1 MRHLWD
7 RLKRL
12 SAKLLQT
19 GFFSV
24 FLANILSKVLTFIG
38 GMIIVRILTK
48 SENGVYTYIIN
59 CYGILMLLG
68 DLGCSQAT
76 LQFCNESHNDFKRF
90 NGYFVY
96 GVRRGFV
103 FSALTSL
110 LILASPWF
118 YPFKTAEAAQLTR
131 MLCLMPFLAGAN
143 NLLVSNLRARL
154 KNHRFGAVNIF
165 RTFVHYLVILPM
177 SYWMG
182 AVGAVLSNY
191 VIESLVL
198 VFTLLASRGLLDF
211 SWQDDSLTKA
221 EKRGFLSLA
230 FGSQLDLGIA
240 QAMMMLD
247 VFLIGI
253 FIYNDEIIASYKV
266 ATIIPSALAFI
277 PTSLLIYVGPYFVHH
292 NQDMDW
298 VRLNYFR
305 LTLGCLA
312 GSVLIAGGC
321 ILLAPWIIP
330 LVFGQ
335 QYADAVPCFIVL
347 MIGYVFSA
355 AIQVPS
361 QNIIY
366 TQKRVKVNIAITIFT
381 GAANCVLDV
390 VLILKDG
397 SIGAAWATTLV
408 HIIASGLCFAYM
420 CFYLRR
426 RAL

>member
-1 MRHLWD
+1 MSQLWA

-12 SAKLLQT
+12 SGKLLRT

-68 DLGCSQAT
+68 DLGCSQAS
-76 LQFCNESHNDFKRF
+76 LQFCNESHNNPQRF
-90 NGYFVY
+90 NSYFVY
-96 GVRRGFV
+96 GARRAFA

-131 MLCLMPFLAGAN
+131 MLCLMPFIVTAN
-143 NLLVSNLRARL
+143 NILAVNLRARL
-154 KNHRFGAVNIF
+154 RNHRFGTVNIF
-165 RTFVHYLVILPM
+165 RTLVHYLAILPM

-182 AVGAVLSNY
+182 TAGAVLSNY

-198 VFTLLASRGLLDF
+198 VFGLLASRGFLDF
-211 SWQDDSLTKA
+211 SWQDDSLTRA

-230 FGSQLDLGIA
+230 FGSQLNLGID

-253 FIYNDEIIASYKV
+253 FIYSDEIIASYKV
-266 ATIIPSALAFI
+266 ATVIPSALSFI
-277 PTSLLIYVGPYFVHH
+277 PASLITYVGPYFVHH
-292 NQDMDW
+292 NQDLDW

-330 LVFGQ
+330 LIFGR

-366 TQKRVKVNIAITIFT
+366 TQRKVKVNIAITVFT

-390 VLILKDG
+390 ALILKSG

-408 HIIASGLCFAYM
+408 HIIASTLCFGYM

-426 RAL
+426 KPA

>member
-1 MRHLWD
+1 MSQLWG
-7 RLKRL
+7 RLKEL
-12 SAKLLQT
+12 SGKLLRT

-38 GMIIVRILTK
+38 GMIIFRILTK
-48 SENGVYTYIIN
+48 SENGVYTYVIN

-76 LQFCNESHNDFKRF
+76 LQFCNESHNDPKRF
-90 NGYFVY
+90 NGYFIY
-96 GVRRGFV
+96 GVHRGFA
-103 FSALTSL
+103 FSTLTSL

-131 MLCLMPFLAGAN
+131 MLCLMPFLSTAN
-143 NLLVSNLRARL
+143 SLLASNLRARL
-154 KNHRFGAVNIF
+154 KNHHFGAVNIF

-191 VIESLVL
+191 VVESLVL
-198 VFTLLASRGLLDF
+198 VFGLLASRGLLDF
-211 SWQDDSLTKA
+211 SWRNDSLTKA
-221 EKRGFLSLA
+221 EKRGFLNLA

-253 FIYNDEIIASYKV
+253 FIYNDEIIASYKA
-266 ATIIPSALAFI
+266 ATVIPSALSFI
-277 PTSLLIYVGPYFVHH
+277 PTSLIVYVGPYFVHH
-292 NQDMDW
+292 NQDLDW

-305 LTLGCLA
+305 LTLGCLV
-312 GSVLIAGGC
+312 GSILIAGGC

-330 LVFGQ
+330 LIFGR

-347 MIGYVFSA
+347 MLGYIFSA

-366 TQKRVKVNIAITIFT
+366 MQRKVKVNIAITVFT

-390 VLILKDG
+390 VLILKSG

-408 HIIASGLCFAYM
+408 HVIASALCFSYM

-426 RAL
+426 KSA

>member
-1 MRHLWD
+1 MSQLWD
-7 RLKRL
+7 RLKGL
-12 SAKLLQT
+12 SGKLLRT

-24 FLANILSKVLTFIG
+24 FLANVLSKVLTFIG
-38 GMIIVRILTK
+38 GMIIVRVLTK

-68 DLGCSQAT
+68 DLGCSQAA
-76 LQFCNESHNDFKRF
+76 LQFCNESHNDPSRF

-96 GVRRGFV
+96 GARRALA

-118 YPFKTAEAAQLTR
+118 YPFKTIEATRLTR
-131 MLCLMPFLAGAN
+131 MLCLMPFLVAAN
-143 NLLVSNLRARL
+143 NLLAANLRARL
-154 KNHRFGAVNIF
+154 KNHRYGAVNIF
-165 RTFVHYLVILPM
+165 RTFTHYLVILPM

-182 AVGAVLSNY
+182 AAGAVLSNY
-191 VIESLVL
+191 VIESVVL
-198 VFTLLASRGLLDF
+198 IFSLLTNQRLLDF
-211 SWQDDSLTKA
+211 SWRDVSLTRA

-230 FGSQLDLGIA
+230 FGSQLNLGIA

-247 VFLIGI
+247 IFLIGA

-266 ATIIPSALAFI
+266 ATVIPSALAFI
-277 PTSLLIYVGPYFVHH
+277 PESLIIYVGPYFVRH
-292 NQDMDW
+292 NQELDW
-298 VRLNYFR
+298 VRPNYFR

-312 GSVLIAGGC
+312 GSVLIAGSC

-330 LVFGQ
+330 LIFGR
-335 QYADAVPCFIVL
+335 QYTDAVPCFIVL
-347 MIGYVFSA
+347 MIGYIFSA
-355 AIQVPS
+355 AIQIPS

-366 TQKRVKVNIAITIFT
+366 TQKKVKVNVAITILT

-390 VLILKDG
+390 VLILTNG

-408 HIIASGLCFAYM
+408 HIIASALCFGYM

-426 RAL
+426 KRA